1 MTRYYI
7 FSNPGS
13 KEKYTEVS
21 VSEFITLVRNSKSRF
36 YISFGNAV
44 MECTRKEF
52 IKYRKED
59 RHKRYINEINE
70 EYAPAAVVSFEELPM
85 SIVEKISAPDD
96 DNERDEKVI
105 KAFWKFV
112 STLSEDKQTILRL
125 YYGTEMSQE
134 EIAERLGKTQQAV
147 SYVCRSALSKFN
159 KDKKF

>member
-1 MTRYYI
+1 
-7 FSNPGS
+7 
-13 KEKYTEVS
+13 
-21 VSEFITLVRNSKSRF
+21 
-36 YISFGNAV
+36 

-59 RHKRYINEINE
+59 RHKRYIKEINE

-85 SIVEKISAPDD
+85 SIVEKISVPDD
-96 DNERDEKVI
+96 DTERDEKVI
-105 KAFWKFV
+105 KAFWSFV

-134 EIAERLGKTQQAV
+134 EIAERLGKSQQSI